1 MRLFA
6 IIPAA
11 AAVLIGGIAAAQ
23 MGNPAAVAPGTP
35 QAAPGTP
42 APQETNNTDRLF
54 ARLAATGGK
63 AEVDLGQLAA
73 QKATATSVKQF
84 AQMMVE
90 DHTKANAKLAEL
102 AKAASIALPAG
113 LDPDHQA
120 AREKLENLT
129 GAAFDAAYILAEI
142 EDHQKTVQLLQWEI
156 GSGQDASLQKF
167 AAETLPTV
175 LRHLRHAELVAAER
189 TGLTPREIET
199 RTTAMSGERPGAAR
213 P

>member
-6 IIPAA
+6 IIPAT
-11 AAVLIGGIAAAQ
+11 AAVLIGGTAAAQ
-23 MGNPAAVAPGTP
+23 MGNPAVVAPGTP
-35 QAAPGTP
+35 QAAPGIP
-42 APQETNNTDRLF
+42 APHETNNTDRLF

-90 DHTKANAKLAEL
+90 DHSKANAKLAEL
-102 AKAASIALPAG
+102 AKAIALPAG

-120 AREKLENLT
+120 VRDKLEKLA
-129 GAAFDAAYILAEI
+129 GAAFDAAYILAQI

-156 GSGQDASLQKF
+156 GSGQDAPLQKF

-189 TGLTPREIET
+189 TGLTPREIDS
-199 RTTAMSGERPGAAR
+199 RTTAMGGERPGAAR